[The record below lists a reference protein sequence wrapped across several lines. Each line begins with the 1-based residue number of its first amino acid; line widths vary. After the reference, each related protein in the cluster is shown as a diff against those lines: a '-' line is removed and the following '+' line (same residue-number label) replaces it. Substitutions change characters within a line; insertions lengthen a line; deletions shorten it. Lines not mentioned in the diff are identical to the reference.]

1 MIFVNE
7 ISKSFGAT
15 LILNEISFNVNDGEK
30 IGLVGPNG
38 TGKSTLLKLIAGME
52 SPDAG
57 TAGHNNG
64 ELSYLK
70 QDVPFDSANALL
82 EELWIAFDDITS
94 LQQKLDAVSNQISEG
109 AENIEELIDEQ
120 ASLFTELEILDGYRI
135 EKRIGR
141 VLDGLG
147 FTQEDRKK
155 KCGDF
160 SGGWK
165 MRIGLAK
172 VLVRQPE
179 HLLLDEPTNH
189 LDADAKTWLT
199 QYLSQFPG
207 TVILVTHDRDF
218 LDGVAERIVELRDGV
233 VTSYLGNYSSF
244 LKQKAAKLAQ
254 LQKAAT
260 QENREIA
267 KQERFIERF
276 RSKATKAT
284 QVKSREKSLQK
295 INRTVLPNKEKKI
308 SFQLKSSSRV
318 EREVLQVEGLGHN
331 WDDQTVLI
339 DANLLVERGEKIV
352 LVGPN

>member
-7 ISKSFGAT
+7 ISKSFCAT

-109 AENIEELIDEQ
+109 AENIEALIDEQ

-160 SGGWK
+160 SGGW
-165 MRIGLAK
+165 
-172 VLVRQPE
+172 
-179 HLLLDEPTNH
+179 
-189 LDADAKTWLT
+189 
-199 QYLSQFPG
+199 
-207 TVILVTHDRDF
+207 
-218 LDGVAERIVELRDGV
+218 
-233 VTSYLGNYSSF
+233 
-244 LKQKAAKLAQ
+244 
-254 LQKAAT
+254 
-260 QENREIA
+260 
-267 KQERFIERF
+267 
-276 RSKATKAT
+276 
-284 QVKSREKSLQK
+284 
-295 INRTVLPNKEKKI
+295 
-308 SFQLKSSSRV
+308 
-318 EREVLQVEGLGHN
+318 
-331 WDDQTVLI
+331 
-339 DANLLVERGEKIV
+339 
-352 LVGPN
+352 